1 MGLQVSQHKSGIH
14 YAVRSSSCPST
25 LECEK
30 NVNVSGHTERTF
42 CPLQKFHVCVCC
54 PCSLALCRA
63 GCTYVSLSVCCV
75 CRVIHT
81 ESAAFLVD
89 NFFVVCACVCVCVCY
104 EFLANSFMQF
114 SLLVYLKFKSSV
126 LFLQIVIHVCQ
137 CWCWAWCRLVLAE
150 KQSRQQTVCCHNQNR
165 NNISLPVYSLS
176 LPLWLLTL
184 ALVLSFCCFS
194 TAAFMCWSFV
204 IKVELIMP
212 PCT

>member
-54 PCSLALCRA
+54 PCSLALCRP

-89 NFFVVCACVCVCVCY
+89 NFFVVCACVCVLRVFSKLIYVVFATCLPKVQVECVVFTNCY
-104 EFLANSFMQF
+104 PCVLVLVLGLVSLGVSRKAEQTAD
-114 SLLVYLKFKSSV
+114 SLL
-126 LFLQIVIHVCQ
+126 
-137 CWCWAWCRLVLAE
+137 
-150 KQSRQQTVCCHNQNR
+150 
-165 NNISLPVYSLS
+165 
-176 LPLWLLTL
+176 
-184 ALVLSFCCFS
+184 
-194 TAAFMCWSFV
+194 
-204 IKVELIMP
+204 
-212 PCT
+212 